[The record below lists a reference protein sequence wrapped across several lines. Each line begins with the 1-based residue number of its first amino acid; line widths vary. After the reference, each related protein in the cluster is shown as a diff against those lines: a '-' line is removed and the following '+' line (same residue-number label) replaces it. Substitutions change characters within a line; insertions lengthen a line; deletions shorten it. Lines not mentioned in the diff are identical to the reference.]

1 MSDKIQY
8 AAIDKIDDKLDQIE
22 ELLDQAPLLQDDKN
36 ELINSIYEFYCDLE
50 KAVDRYHEEW
60 EFDQEVISSSLKKDI
75 EDHIERYSSV

>member
-8 AAIDKIDDKLDQIE
+8 AAIEKIDNKLDEIE
-22 ELLDQAPLLQDDKN
+22 VLLDQAPLLKDDKN

-60 EFDQEVISSSLKKDI
+60 QTEKTQEEI
-75 EDHIERYSSV
+75 

>member
-8 AAIDKIDDKLDQIE
+8 AAIDKIDNKLDEIE
-22 ELLDQAPLLQDDKN
+22 VLLDQAPLLQDDKN

-60 EFDQEVISSSLKKDI
+60 EFDQEKITKELYLGEKFLI
-75 EDHIERYSSV
+75 

>member
-8 AAIDKIDDKLDQIE
+8 AAIEKIDNKLDEIE
-22 ELLDQAPLLQDDKN
+22 VLLDQAPLLQDDKN

-60 EFDQEVISSSLKKDI
+60 QTEKTQEEI
-75 EDHIERYSSV
+75 